1 MNKRNLVS
9 SLVMFFAPIVLL
21 GQAVVGTVTAEG
33 GKPLAGANIVV
44 VGTELGTSTDDM
56 GSYQLPLLGIHHR
69 LKQSWW
75 VKTMYPSTSY

>member
-56 GSYQLPLLGIHHR
+56 GSYHI
-69 LKQSWW
+69 
-75 VKTMYPSTSY
+75 